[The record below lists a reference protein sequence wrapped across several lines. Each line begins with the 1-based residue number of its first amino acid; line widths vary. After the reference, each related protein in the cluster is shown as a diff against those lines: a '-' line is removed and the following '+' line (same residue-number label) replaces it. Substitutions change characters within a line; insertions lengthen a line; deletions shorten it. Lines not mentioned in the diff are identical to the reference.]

1 MHAKGV
7 GSSVEEHA
15 GEEIESMMVD
25 FVEDSRGG
33 ERRMMTAVEAR
44 RIVMGSVE
52 ELRILVV
59 SSVSVVED

>member
-1 MHAKGV
+1 M
-7 GSSVEEHA
+7 EEHA